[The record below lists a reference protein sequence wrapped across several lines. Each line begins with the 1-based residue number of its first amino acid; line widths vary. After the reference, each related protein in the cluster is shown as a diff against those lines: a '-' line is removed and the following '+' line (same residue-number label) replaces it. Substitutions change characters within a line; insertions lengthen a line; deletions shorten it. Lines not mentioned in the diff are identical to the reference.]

1 MKSRV
6 FSLFTFQMASQFPK
20 RDNQSAEHVRSVVI
34 TTNHQHVLTTSSR
47 MLYHGSWVIW
57 VMGQYSVGHMG
68 HGSLEVIH
76 RLPWTKLLKWWKKV
90 DRPTQIEPFW
100 HKLRVWRTDR
110 RTHGRAHGYNC
121 PSMQHL
127 HTTPLYLHDIMALY
141 KFYY

>member
-20 RDNQSAEHVRSVVI
+20 RDNHSAEHVRSVVI

-68 HGSLEVIH
+68 HGSLEVTH
-76 RLPWTKLLKWWKKV
+76 RLPCNPNTVYSDNVPCLFLNLLVTSQSTVYTTNSSAVAKRLRDASYLSVVSFNRTKH
-90 DRPTQIEPFW
+90 RAQSFI
-100 HKLRVWRTDR
+100 LR
-110 RTHGRAHGYNC
+110 Y
-121 PSMQHL
+121 
-127 HTTPLYLHDIMALY
+127 I
-141 KFYY
+141 